1 MKTIMLLTTYLLFF
15 PILFSFNKA
24 FALTDYQIKV
34 ICKEERKKSI
44 CIKKLKIKKLNLK
57 NGKKIEIPVIPYKR

>member
-1 MKTIMLLTTYLLFF
+1 MKITLLLTTYLLFF
-15 PILFSFNKA
+15 PILFNFNKA

-34 ICKEERKKSI
+34 ICEEERKKSI
-44 CIKKLKIKKLNLK
+44 CIKKLKTKKLNLK

>member
-1 MKTIMLLTTYLLFF
+1 MKITLLLTTYLLFF

-24 FALTDYQIKV
+24 LALTDYQIKV
-34 ICKEERKKSI
+34 FCKEERKKSI
-44 CIKKLKIKKLNLK
+44 CIKNLKKKKLNLK